1 MELFTEDGTRQRIF
15 DLAHAHGVRVVCSSH
30 DFDKTPP
37 RQEMVDRL
45 CRMQA
50 LGADIAKL
58 AVMPRSRQD
67 VAALL
72 AATAEMAE
80 LHPQT
85 PVITMSM
92 GALGQIS
99 RMAGGTFGSAATFAA
114 AGSASAPGQPTLED
128 VRAML
133 ALLEGR

>member
-1 MELFTEDGTRQRIF
+1 
-15 DLAHAHGVRVVCSSH
+15 
-30 DFDKTPP
+30 
-37 RQEMVDRL
+37 
-45 CRMQA
+45 MQA

-72 AATAEMAE
+72 AVTAEMAE

-92 GALGQIS
+92 GAPGQIS
-99 RMAGGTFGSAATFAA
+99 RVAGGAFRSAATFAA
-114 AGSASAPGQPTLED
+114 AGSTSALACSALCSVPQDDATSPTAANGIARNSDFATRSSLRIMSCISC
-128 VRAML
+128 VRSRGCVRSAHCSL
-133 ALLEGR
+133 